1 MNVIS
6 RGARVLRAT
15 MLGLALLLG
24 VTACD
29 KREANEYAAPEAAA
43 HAMFQAFAR
52 VQSDPESAWSFLGP
66 DTRARLEALA
76 AQGPEHLRPTDYLR
90 FGWLPDEALVLS
102 VERQD
107 QGGRTARLSVVTELG
122 DSFEIEML
130 RAERGWQV
138 ELGQVM
144 APPITP
150 ASEGDAP

>member
-6 RGARVLRAT
+6 RGARILRAT
-15 MLGLALLLG
+15 TLALAVLLG
-24 VTACD
+24 VSACD
-29 KREANEYAAPEAAA
+29 QRAANDYAAPEAAA

-52 VQSDPESAWSFLGP
+52 IQSDPESAWSFLGP

-76 AQGPEHLRPTDYLR
+76 AEGPEHLRPTDYLR
-90 FGWLPDEALVLS
+90 FGWLPNEALVLNM
-102 VERQD
+102 ERQD

-138 ELGQVM
+138 ELGQVT
-144 APPITP
+144 APPRSP
-150 ASEGDAP
+150 EPEGDAL